1 MKLERI
7 AVLGAGGFV
16 GSHLVPALLARF
28 GCEIEAVD
36 VDFHKLECTDP
47 RIGRIHARIEQ
58 PGLAEALAERCKVVI
73 SLTAL
78 CNPALYST
86 VPLEVID
93 ESYTHHVPLVRS
105 CAQHGARLIH
115 FSSSEVYGRFAID
128 AGGGTAERTLAMNEE
143 HSALLLGPVQRERW
157 TYACAKQLLERVI
170 WAHGRHGA
178 LAFTIV
184 RLFNVIGPRMDFL
197 PGLDGEGVPRVLASF
212 MNALLRGSELPLVDG
227 GQQRRS
233 FMAVSDLVEAVCRIV
248 ERPDAVRGEI
258 LNLGAPSNDV
268 SIAEL
273 ARLLGATFAARV
285 PGARPARMRVV
296 SARDFYGEG
305 YDDSEERIPD
315 IDKARRLLAWEPI
328 QQLSAM
334 LPAIVDDYVARYGAQ
349 LGLPVPVQ
357 PRHDAPAP

>member
-7 AVLGAGGFV
+7 AVLGAGGFI

-36 VDFHKLECTDP
+36 VDFHKLECIDP
-47 RIGRIHARIEQ
+47 RVRRINARIEQ
-58 PGLAEALAERCKVVI
+58 PGLAEELTERCKVVI

-93 ESYTHHVPLVRS
+93 AGYTHHVPLVRS
-105 CAQHGARLIH
+105 CAQRGARLIH

-128 AGGGTAERTLAMNEE
+128 ASTGEHTLAMNEE

-233 FMAVSDLVEAVCRIV
+233 FMAVSDLAEAVCRIV

-273 ARLLGATFAARV
+273 ARLLGAAYAARV
-285 PGARPARMRVV
+285 PTARPARVRVV

-315 IDKARRLLAWEPI
+315 IDKARRLLAWEPV
-328 QQLSAM
+328 QNLPAM
-334 LPAIVDDYVARYGAQ
+334 LPAIVDDYVARYGPQ
-349 LGLPVPVQ
+349 LGLSPVERA
-357 PRHDAPAP
+357 RHDATAP